1 MIYRVKDLVIDMR
14 AREWCMLPYPRHPKG
29 CPNYGKRKSCPP
41 QAPLI
46 TEWADLSKPMDFV
59 VIEFNL
65 ARHIEKMR
73 QKHPNWS
80 EAQLR
85 CCLYWQGKVNKL
97 LKDTTKAYAL
107 FCGGKYTM
115 CPEAM
120 GVNVIE
126 SARRLGLPI
135 EINPQKKIYKI
146 ALISP

>member
-1 MIYRVKDLVIDMR
+1 MIFRIKDLVIDMR
-14 AREWCMLPYPRHPKG
+14 AREWCKLPYPRHPKG
-29 CPNYGKRKSCPP
+29 CPNYGQRKTCPP

-46 TEWADLSKPMDFV
+46 TEWADLSKPIYFA

-65 ARHIEKMR
+65 AEHMAKMR
-73 QKHPNWS
+73 QKHPLWS

-97 LKDTTKAYAL
+97 LREYAL
-107 FCGGKYTM
+107 SFGGKCTM

-126 SARRLGLPI
+126 SAKRAGLPI
-135 EINPQKKIYKI
+135 RIKPQGKIYKI
-146 ALISP
+146 ALLNM